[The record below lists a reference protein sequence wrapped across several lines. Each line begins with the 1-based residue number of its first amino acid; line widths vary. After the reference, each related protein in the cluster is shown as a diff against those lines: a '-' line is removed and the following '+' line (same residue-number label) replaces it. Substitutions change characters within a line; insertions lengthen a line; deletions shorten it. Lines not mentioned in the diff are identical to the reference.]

1 MVHVF
6 GIAYLSAS
14 TMIFRRLPNYFH
26 YGGERLM
33 DSNLRSKF
41 EIWVG
46 IWASPFIFLAFV
58 MAIVLNR
65 CIVYASVRR
74 PVHLNFCKRLLLRFM
89 PIILL
94 SKASWSLLS
103 YIKFKNDPIAKYLP
117 GFITPYE
124 TPYILWST
132 YKIICFTTF
141 MNTLIASLQMRLP
154 LNDHGMTIFEYAVS
168 FTELNFSTPS
178 TEMIFI
184 TFLSVF
190 GILLTQFLCLFNIE
204 RFKLISSTII
214 GCSFLSY
221 FSWSIY
227 NGRGLYFSTT
237 VCVSFIP
244 HLITIFVIFVSLAI
258 SLIVRLIVNHS
269 SNLRTDIFN
278 GTIFVGNNL
287 GLDMSDDFFGLLL
300 KFGMIALTSAQEA
313 VFLNEVEEIRLVE
326 KTWIEESDEYL
337 KLTNANGFLKERR
350 NVEYKN
356 GKQKDI
362 NRYRVSRWQPTIM
375 LLTKTVL
382 TIKALILWIFF
393 ILKKGKP
400 PFYEESVQDNQDLNF
415 LYDRFIRGYEISENE
430 SDDSDFI
437 PSPSICSNDD
447 NDDWKNNEKM
457 ESCSQESLSDDDEN
471 FCLEKPFSEL
481 FPNLRSL
488 VPFISPE
495 HEESRILQSHMSS
508 HAVLTRSKY
517 REILCSKYGSD
528 DIKKLLEIIKDRRQ
542 AMIKLMGSSKDENMV
557 QVRTCV
563 ICCFGIRNIV
573 LWPCRCLALC
583 DDCRKTLAMRNFK
596 GIVLRLFNEVLILV
610 ECPCCRQLVIS
621 YSRIWIP

>member
-1 MVHVF
+1 MIQISGF
-6 GIAYLSAS
+6 SYLSAS

-26 YGGERLM
+26 YGGERL

-74 PVHLNFCKRLLLRFM
+74 PVYLNFWKRLLLRVI

-103 YIKFKNDPIAKYLP
+103 YIKFKNDPIARYFP
-117 GFITPYE
+117 HFITPYE

-227 NGRGLYFSTT
+227 NGRGLYFSTSKAI
-237 VCVSFIP
+237 CVSFIP
-244 HLITIFVIFVSLAI
+244 HLITIFVIIVSLMI

-313 VFLNEVEEIRLVE
+313 VFLNEAEEIKLVE

-337 KLTNANGFLKERR
+337 NLINVNGFSKERK

-375 LLTKTVL
+375 LLTKTIL
-382 TIKALILWIFF
+382 TVKALILWIFF
-393 ILKKGKP
+393 VLKKGKAS
-400 PFYEESVQDNQDLNF
+400 FYEEQFQDIQDSNL
-415 LYDRFIRGYEISENE
+415 LYHKFIRGHEISEDE
-430 SDDSDFI
+430 SNDSDFI
-437 PSPSICSNDD
+437 PSPSIYSNDD
-447 NDDWKNNEKM
+447 NDDWKNNENI
-457 ESCSQESLSDDDEN
+457 ETCSQESLSDDNGEN
-471 FCLEKPFSEL
+471 CAEKSFSEL

-488 VPFISPE
+488 APFISPE
-495 HEESRILQSHMSS
+495 YEESRILQSHMLS
-508 HAVLTRSKY
+508 HDVVTRSKY
-517 REILCSKYGSD
+517 REILHSKHGSN
-528 DIKKLLEIIKDRRQ
+528 DIKKLLETIKDRRQ
-542 AMIKLMGSSKDENMV
+542 AMMELMNGSKEQNTV

-563 ICCFGIRNIV
+563 ICCSSIRNIV

-596 GIVLRLFNEVLILV
+596 

>member
-1 MVHVF
+1 MVQAF

-26 YGGERLM
+26 YGGERLI
-33 DSNLRSKF
+33 DSNIRSKF
-41 EIWVG
+41 EVWIG

-58 MAIVLNR
+58 MAIILNR

-74 PVHLNFCKRLLLRFM
+74 PVHLNFWKRLVLRSV

-94 SKASWSLLS
+94 FKTSWMLLS
-103 YIKFKNDPIAKYLP
+103 YIKFKNDPIARYFP
-117 GFITPYE
+117 GFIKPYE
-124 TPYILWST
+124 APYILWST

-141 MNTLIASLQMRLP
+141 MNTFIASLQMRLP

-178 TEMIFI
+178 TEMIVI

-190 GILLTQFLCLFNIE
+190 GILLSQFLCLFNIE

-227 NGRGLYFSTT
+227 NGRGLHFSTT

-244 HLITIFVIFVSLAI
+244 HLITIFVIIVSLMI
-258 SLIVRLIVNHS
+258 SLLVRLIVNHS

-300 KFGMIALTSAQEA
+300 KFGVMALTSAQEA
-313 VFLNEVEEIRLVE
+313 VFLNEAEEIKLVE

-337 KLTNANGFLKERR
+337 RLINANGFSKEKK
-350 NVEYKN
+350 NIECKN
-356 GKQKDI
+356 GKQKDA
-362 NRYRVSRWQPTIM
+362 NRYRVSTWKPTII
-375 LLTKTVL
+375 LLTKTIR
-382 TIKALILWIFF
+382 TIKALILWIII
-393 ILKKGKP
+393 ILKKGRAHL
-400 PFYEESVQDNQDLNF
+400 YEEHVQDNQDVNS
-415 LYDRFIRGYEISENE
+415 LYNRFIQGYDMQEEE

-437 PSPSICSNDD
+437 PSLSIYSNDD
-447 NDDWKNNEKM
+447 NEDWKNNEGI
-457 ESCSQESLSDDDEN
+457 ETYLHDSSSDDNEN
-471 FCLEKPFSEL
+471 YAERSFSEL
-481 FPNLRSL
+481 FPNLESL
-488 VPFISPE
+488 APFISPE
-495 HEESRILQSHMSS
+495 YEESRILQSHMLS
-508 HAVLTRSKY
+508 HTVVTRSKY
-517 REILCSKYGSD
+517 REILCSNHGSD
-528 DIKKLLEIIKDRRQ
+528 DIKRLLETIKERRQ
-542 AMIKLMGSSKDENMV
+542 SIKKLSYNSGDENAV
-557 QVRTCV
+557 QIRMCV
-563 ICCFGIRNIV
+563 ICCSSMRNIV

-596 GIVLRLFNEVLILV
+596 GIKLDFLIKCLFF
-610 ECPCCRQLVIS
+610 
-621 YSRIWIP
+621 

>member
-1 MVHVF
+1 MVQAF

-26 YGGERLM
+26 YGGERLIE
-33 DSNLRSKF
+33 SNIRSKF
-41 EIWVG
+41 EVWIG
-46 IWASPFIFLAFV
+46 IWASPFIFLAFI
-58 MAIVLNR
+58 MAIILNR

-74 PVHLNFCKRLLLRFM
+74 PVHLNFWKRLVLRLM

-94 SKASWSLLS
+94 FKTSWMLLS
-103 YIKFKNDPIAKYLP
+103 YIKFKNDPIARYFP
-117 GFITPYE
+117 SFIKPYE
-124 TPYILWST
+124 APYILWST

-141 MNTLIASLQMRLP
+141 MNTFIASLQMRLP

-178 TEMIFI
+178 TEMIVI

-190 GILLTQFLCLFNIE
+190 GILLSQFLCLFNIE

-227 NGRGLYFSTT
+227 NGRGLHFSTT

-244 HLITIFVIFVSLAI
+244 HLITIFVIII
-258 SLIVRLIVNHS
+258 SLMISLLVRLIVNHS

-300 KFGMIALTSAQEA
+300 KFGMLALTSAQEA
-313 VFLNEVEEIRLVE
+313 VFLNEAEEIKLVE

-337 KLTNANGFLKERR
+337 KLINTNGFSKERK
-350 NVEYKN
+350 NIECKN
-356 GKQKDI
+356 GKQRDA
-362 NRYRVSRWQPTIM
+362 NRYRVSTWKPTIM
-375 LLTKTVL
+375 LLTKTIQTV
-382 TIKALILWIFF
+382 KALILWI
-393 ILKKGKP
+393 IIVLKKGKTHL
-400 PFYEESVQDNQDLNF
+400 YEEHVQDNQDVNS
-415 LYDRFIRGYEISENE
+415 LYNRFIQGYDMLEEE

-437 PSPSICSNDD
+437 PSLSIYSNDD
-447 NDDWKNNEKM
+447 NEDWKNNESIEANLH
-457 ESCSQESLSDDDEN
+457 ESSSDDNDNYAERS
-471 FCLEKPFSEL
+471 FSEL

-488 VPFISPE
+488 APFISPD

-508 HAVLTRSKY
+508 HTVVTRSKY
-517 REILCSKYGSD
+517 REILCSSYGSD
-528 DIKKLLEIIKDRRQ
+528 DIKRLLETIKERRQ
-542 AMIKLMGSSKDENMV
+542 SISKLGNNFGDENMV
-557 QVRTCV
+557 QIRRCV
-563 ICCFGIRNIV
+563 ICCSSMRNIV

-596 GIVLRLFNEVLILV
+596 
-610 ECPCCRQLVIS
+610 ECPCCRQSVIS

>member
-1 MVHVF
+1 MVQIF

-26 YGGERLM
+26 YGGERLI

-41 EIWVG
+41 EVWIGIWV
-46 IWASPFIFLAFV
+46 SPFIFLAFI

-74 PVHLNFCKRLLLRFM
+74 PVYLNFWKRLLLRFM

-103 YIKFKNDPIAKYLP
+103 YIKFKNDPIARYIP
-117 GFITPYE
+117 RFIVPYE

-132 YKIICFTTF
+132 YKIICFVTF

-244 HLITIFVIFVSLAI
+244 HLITIFVIVVSLMI

-313 VFLNEVEEIRLVE
+313 VFLNEVEEIKLVE

-337 KLTNANGFLKERR
+337 TNVNGFSKERK

-356 GKQKDI
+356 GKQKDT

-375 LLTKTVL
+375 LLTKTIL
-382 TIKALILWIFF
+382 TIKALVLWI
-393 ILKKGKP
+393 ILVLKKGKI
-400 PFYEESVQDNQDLNF
+400 PFYEEHNQDNQDSTF

-437 PSPSICSNDD
+437 PSPSIHSSDD
-447 NDDWKNNEKM
+447 IDWKNNENI
-457 ESCSQESLSDDDEN
+457 ETCSQESSSDDNGEN
-471 FCLEKPFSEL
+471 FYAEKTFSEL
-481 FPNLRSL
+481 FPSLRSL
-488 VPFISPE
+488 APFISPE
-495 HEESRILQSHMSS
+495 HEESRILQSHMTS
-508 HAVLTRSKY
+508 HMVVTRSKY
-517 REILCSKYGSD
+517 REILHSKHGSD
-528 DIKKLLEIIKDRRQ
+528 DIKRLLETIKDRRQ
-542 AMIKLMGSSKDENMV
+542 AMMELMNSSKDKNIL
-557 QVRTCV
+557 QTRTCV
-563 ICCFGIRNIV
+563 ICCCSTRNIV

-596 GIVLRLFNEVLILV
+596 

>member
-1 MVHVF
+1 MVHAF

-26 YGGERLM
+26 YGGERLI
-33 DSNLRSKF
+33 DSNIRSKF
-41 EIWVG
+41 EIWIG
-46 IWASPFIFLAFV
+46 IWASPFIFLAFI
-58 MAIVLNR
+58 MAIILNR

-74 PVHLNFCKRLLLRFM
+74 PVHLNFWKRLVLRLM

-94 SKASWSLLS
+94 CKASWSLLS
-103 YIKFKNDPIAKYLP
+103 YIKFKNDPIAKYFP
-117 GFITPYE
+117 DFIKPYE

-178 TEMIFI
+178 TEMIVI
-184 TFLSVF
+184 TFLSVL
-190 GILLTQFLCLFNIE
+190 GILSTQFLCLFNIE

-214 GCSFLSY
+214 GCCFLSY

-244 HLITIFVIFVSLAI
+244 HLITIFVIIVSLMI
-258 SLIVRLIVNHS
+258 SLSVRLFVNHS

-300 KFGMIALTSAQEA
+300 KFGMITLTSAQEA
-313 VFLNEVEEIRLVE
+313 VFLNEAEEIKLVE
-326 KTWIEESDEYL
+326 KTWIEESDDYL
-337 KLTNANGFLKERR
+337 RLTNVNGFSKERK
-350 NVEYKN
+350 NIESKN
-356 GKQKDI
+356 GKQKDS

-375 LLTKTVL
+375 LLTKTIL
-382 TIKALILWIFF
+382 TLKALILWIIF
-393 ILKKGKP
+393 ILKKGRTQ
-400 PFYEESVQDNQDLNF
+400 FYEEYVQDNQETDS
-415 LYDRFIRGYEISENE
+415 LYDRFIQGREISEEE

-437 PSPSICSNDD
+437 PSLSVYNND
-447 NDDWKNNEKM
+447 NEDWKNNQKVETY
-457 ESCSQESLSDDDEN
+457 SQESSSDDNGEDYCPEQS
-471 FCLEKPFSEL
+471 FSEL
-481 FPNLRSL
+481 FPNLKSL
-488 VPFISPE
+488 APFISPE
-495 HEESRILQSHMSS
+495 YEESRILQSHMSS
-508 HAVLTRSKY
+508 HAVITRSKY
-517 REILCSKYGSD
+517 REISQLNHESN
-528 DIKKLLEIIKDRRQ
+528 DIKRLLETIKERRQ
-542 AMIKLMGSSKDENMV
+542 AIIEYKNDSKDGNVIQIRM
-557 QVRTCV
+557 CV
-563 ICCFGIRNIV
+563 ICCSSIRNIV

-596 GIVLRLFNEVLILV
+596 